1 MGTNVLYTADL
12 QGKPTAMTTV
22 YESTLK
28 PMLPMIAIAIEHQ
41 VYFYRDFAPH
51 MRFDLPLVKFSDEE
65 AQYWKELEQVVGDDE
80 DKFVEVTEKLFN
92 LRESGIQISALS
104 SELISFEDIR

>member
-1 MGTNVLYTADL
+1 M
-12 QGKPTAMTTV
+12 
-22 YESTLK
+22 
-28 PMLPMIAIAIEHQ
+28 
-41 VYFYRDFAPH
+41 
-51 MRFDLPLVKFSDEE
+51 
-65 AQYWKELEQVVGDDE
+65 VGDDE